1 MNDLLKKYYNI
12 EIDNFKYYNEGM
24 LFSINGYNYY
34 FVKCYYDEKY
44 LNYLKSIVD
53 NYETIKLHR
62 FVVNKDGSLLSDG
75 YVLLEM
81 RTLIDDITLN
91 DIKLFSS
98 VGCNESLN
106 YYVSMDKFWEEKID
120 YLELQLSELSANKL
134 INNSFDYYL
143 GISEILISY
152 LKKIN
157 IENNIRL
164 SLSHRSMRSLSTIDY
179 YNPLNI
185 CFDHYLKDIAGY
197 IRLFNNMDLIYNL
210 VEKIKDVTDYQ
221 YLFVRLVFPFNYFYE
236 LSSVLIDGND
246 EIALADIINH
256 IKEYENYLLWCEELF
271 GIYLFSWIKKSN

>member
-12 EIDNFKYYNEGM
+12 EIDNFKYYNEGI
-24 LFSINGYNYY
+24 LFFVNGYNYY

-44 LNYLKSIVD
+44 LNYLKRIVD
-53 NYETIKLHR
+53 NYESVKLHR
-62 FVVNKDGSLLSDG
+62 FIANKDGSLLSDG